1 MVRELR
7 LLANRSF
14 KLKHYCLVFV
24 VTFCSQEMFI
34 TLKNTKIKK
43 RKESRVMST
52 ALLQLHRITL
62 AVTNQYCS
70 GKIVVS
76 VNPST

>member
-1 MVRELR
+1 
-7 LLANRSF
+7 
-14 KLKHYCLVFV
+14 
-24 VTFCSQEMFI
+24 MFI

-62 AVTNQYCS
+62 AVTIQYCS
-70 GKIVVS
+70 RKIVVS
-76 VNPST
+76 VNPSTE